1 MLYLIICHFIVAFS
15 NEVVLGL
22 RDFFWWSVAN
32 SLRKHD
38 IMQLYKHRTHL
49 NYQIANLSV
58 IWVHPDVITPEPC
71 FPVLL
76 KSPMHCGEKMAS
88 C

>member
-1 MLYLIICHFIVAFS
+1 
-15 NEVVLGL
+15 
-22 RDFFWWSVAN
+22 
-32 SLRKHD
+32 
-38 IMQLYKHRTHL
+38 MQLYKHRTHL

-76 KSPMHCGEKMAS
+76 KSPMHCGEKNGQLLNKGGPPAS
-88 C
+88 CTLFPDPHLGMTDA